1 VFVLPLLADYGEGK
15 KKGWLWGLTCL
26 ALLAMSAAEYHGFET
41 EHVDERYAEW
51 SWSALVGFAVILGA
65 FAREALRTRP
75 DAVAEE
81 RTSETHAEPTPE
93 TS

>member
-1 VFVLPLLADYGEGK
+1 
-15 KKGWLWGLTCL
+15 
-26 ALLAMSAAEYHGFET
+26 MSAAEYHGFET